1 MNTHA
6 TRTTHFVVHF
16 VPHFLVAAALLLTA
30 RALFAET
37 SAKLKT
43 ASGQYGK
50 DVPVVHAAQQDLLE
64 KIQAAKEATEDPR
77 AAALLENVEKE
88 MKRAL
93 ELLAKA
99 TNSAKPLPE
108 ALAAEQAAYQ
118 ALLKLSSHE
127 FQVAKGKN
135 QSQKGQSSSSPSQQ
149 QLEQLDLKQSDDRYE
164 TQSQASAQP

>member
-1 MNTHA
+1 M
-6 TRTTHFVVHF
+6 V
-16 VPHFLVAAALLLTA
+16 LLLISA
-30 RALFAET
+30 GAAFAQN
-37 SAKLKT
+37 SAKLKNP
-43 ASGQYGK
+43 SGQYVK
-50 DVPVVHAAQQDLLE
+50 DVPVVHNAQQDLLE
-64 KIQAAKEATEDPR
+64 KIQAAKEMTEDPR

-135 QSQKGQSSSSPSQQ
+135 QAIEIRQSATEYTKLVRRPYR
-149 QLEQLDLKQSDDRYE
+149 LGGAAK
-164 TQSQASAQP
+164 